1 MIKENIVNIAHY
13 LTFLRI
19 LLIPFFPLIYLHPS
33 WFKMSPIVVPYVLL
47 AILLICEIT
56 DIIDGAIARRK
67 NIVTDV
73 GKIIDPMADTITHI
87 SVFFTFTQGI
97 ISVPLLLVFILLYRE
112 LAISALRTLCA
123 LKGFA
128 LAARKS
134 GKIKAIMQAIVCF
147 LIVIL
152 MIPHSLGILSL
163 QVLQNVSLIAIII
176 AAFYSVI
183 TLIDYFYA
191 NRSYIKKII
200 HS

>member
-1 MIKENIVNIAHY
+1 MNIAHC

-19 LLIPFFPLIYLHPS
+19 IIIPLFPLIYLHPS
-33 WFKMSPIVVPYVLL
+33 WFGLSFTFMPYVLL
-47 AILLICEIT
+47 LILIVCETT
-56 DIIDGAIARRK
+56 DVIDGFWARKR
-67 NIVTDV
+67 NQVTDV
-73 GKIIDPMADTITHI
+73 GKVIDPMADTVTHI
-87 SVFFTFTQGI
+87 SVFFTFTQGVV
-97 ISVPLLLVFILLYRE
+97 SVPLLLVFVLLYRE

-128 LAARKS
+128 LGARKS

-152 MIPHSLGILSL
+152 LIPYSLGYLSAEKL
-163 QVLQNVSLIAIII
+163 QTISVISISI

-191 NRSYIKKII
+191 NRNYIKKLM
-200 HS
+200 S